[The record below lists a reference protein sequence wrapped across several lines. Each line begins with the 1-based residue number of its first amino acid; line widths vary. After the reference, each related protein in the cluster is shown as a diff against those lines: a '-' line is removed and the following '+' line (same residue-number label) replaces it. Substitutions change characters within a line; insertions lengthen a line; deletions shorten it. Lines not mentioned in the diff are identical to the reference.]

1 MFPRH
6 LIHVPHFQATV
17 GAAFVG
23 RTLDELACNSSMAFV
38 AGRDDRLVELPRR
51 DACTY
56 KGGVFP

>member
-38 AGRDDRLVELPRR
+38 AGRDDRLVELSRR
-51 DACTY
+51 DA
-56 KGGVFP
+56 